1 MKKDEIIVCK
11 FGGTSLAS
19 VENIRRVVDIIKADP
34 RRRIIVVSAPGK
46 RNSADTKMTDT
57 LFDMFFRKERG
68 ECFDD
73 VYKHFAKRFHD
84 IEEAF
89 GIKTDLR
96 EILEEFY
103 KQIQTGSADFITS
116 SGEYFMAKVM
126 AAILGFEFVDIDTTH
141 VISLRVERQGRPA
154 ENKYA
159 VDLDASHKNFKPF
172 KNKNVVVPGFYGVT
186 PEGSIYTFSRG
197 GSDITGAIMANIADA
212 STYENWT
219 DVDGVFD
226 KDPNIHKDAKP
237 FAEITYAK
245 VEELAKDGAHV
256 LHPDCINYARMK
268 NIPIHLKNTFNP
280 GGAGTLIK

>member
-1 MKKDEIIVCK
+1 MTKELTVCK

-19 VENIRRVVDIIKADP
+19 VENIKRVVDIIKADP

-96 EILEEFY
+96 EILQDFY
-103 KQIQTGSADFITS
+103 KEIQTGSADFITS

-141 VISLRVERQGRPA
+141 VISLRVQRQGRPA

-159 VDLDASHKNFKPF
+159 VDLDASRKNFQKF

-212 STYENWT
+212 TLYENWT

-226 KDPNIHKDAKP
+226 KDPNIHKDAKHFP
-237 FAEITYAK
+237 EITYAE
-245 VEELAKDGAHV
+245 VEELGKAGAHV
-256 LHPDCINYARMK
+256 LHPDCINYVRTK

-280 GGAGTLIK
+280 SGAGTLIK